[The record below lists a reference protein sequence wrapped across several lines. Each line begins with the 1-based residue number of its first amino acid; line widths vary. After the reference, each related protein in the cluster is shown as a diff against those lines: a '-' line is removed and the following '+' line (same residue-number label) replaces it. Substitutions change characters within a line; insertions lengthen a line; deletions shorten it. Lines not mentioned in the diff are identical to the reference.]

1 MFTMPSKAL
10 LAIAECFVGVLAG
23 TIVVFGLSVLSQ
35 QAWAH
40 DPRHPEWN
48 SWLMSQQNQS
58 NAACCDGN
66 DTFVLGDNEWR
77 TNDGHYEVF
86 HDGAWRAVPE
96 WALTKSHENITGSAL
111 LWIWRGHVQCFK
123 PGTFY

>member
-1 MFTMPSKAL
+1 MPRKTF
-10 LAIAECFVGVLAG
+10 LATAEWLVGALAG
-23 TIVVFGLSVLSQ
+23 AIVVFGVAVLSDK
-35 QAWAH
+35 AWAH
-40 DPRHPEWN
+40 DSRHPEWN

-77 TNDGHYEVF
+77 TNNGHYEVF
-86 HDGAWRAVPE
+86 HDGAWQAVPE

-111 LWIWRGHVQCFK
+111 LWIWQGHVQCFK